1 MAVGFKAS
9 VSANLLNALLN
20 ATAYTGPVALYA
32 QMHTSDPGANGTTG
46 AVTFT
51 VTTRP
56 QITFGTASGGSVTNS
71 NSPTFVGAPANA
83 TYTHI
88 SIWDAVSGGNFI
100 ASGTVTGSAVFTGD
114 SFQLA
119 AGNVTVSLNTAA

>member
-1 MAVGFKAS
+1 MAVGFKGS
-9 VSANLLNALLN
+9 VSASLLNALLN

-32 QMHTSDPGANGTTG
+32 QMHTGDPGAAGTAN

-51 VTTRP
+51 TTSRP
-56 QITFGTASGGSVTNS
+56 QITFSTAAGGSVTNS

-88 SIWDAVSGGNFI
+88 SIWDAVSGGNFLV
-100 ASGTVTGSAVFTGD
+100 SGTVSGSAVYTGD
-114 SFQLA
+114 SFQLS